1 MRNEVNKLFAQSNVL
16 FCECK
21 RRRIEKKT
29 QTQQKYSGWRKKAA
43 TGRVATACR
52 FSSSVFDAANVIALT
67 TESETEK
74 WPSGA

>member
-1 MRNEVNKLFAQSNVL
+1 MKLINCLLNQMCCFVNAKEEELKQ
-16 FCECK
+16 
-21 RRRIEKKT
+21 T
-29 QTQQKYSGWRKKAA
+29 THTQQKYSGWRKKAA
-43 TGRVATACR
+43 TGRFATACR